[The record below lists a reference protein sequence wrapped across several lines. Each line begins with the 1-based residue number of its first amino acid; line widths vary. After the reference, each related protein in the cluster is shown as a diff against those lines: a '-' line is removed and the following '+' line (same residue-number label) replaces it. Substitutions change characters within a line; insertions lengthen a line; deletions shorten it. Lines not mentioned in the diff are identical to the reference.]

1 MACFTS
7 LFKKWVS
14 KEFVLIKSFCFT
26 TWALYTNE
34 RCIKML
40 ELRVNFYKYTL
51 RTIPLSIMHGNGIL
65 NEGGL

>member
-1 MACFTS
+1 MACFTELS
-7 LFKKWVS
+7 KKWVS
-14 KEFVLIKSFCFT
+14 KEFVLVKSLCFT
-26 TWALYTNE
+26 TLALYTNK

-51 RTIPLSIMHGNGIL
+51 RTIPLSIMHGNEIL